1 MRSILLFVF
10 FLLPTPVKLLTR
22 PKEAVAV
29 WLVVSSCETAT
40 RTKEAVAV
48 WLVVFSCETANKNKG
63 GCSCL
68 VGSVLL

>member
-1 MRSILLFVF
+1 M
-10 FLLPTPVKLLTR
+10 KLLIRT
-22 PKEAVAV
+22 KEAVAV
-29 WLVVSSCETAT
+29 WLVVFSCETAT

-68 VGSVLL
+68 VGSVLLLNC